1 MAFKAVLA
9 TGMSASIMVLAMA
22 APVRA
27 QEPAATPQEV
37 VLPAIV
43 VTQVKNQPVVDRV
56 VATGTIQ
63 AVEETYVSPLVD
75 GLSIR
80 TLNADIGDRV
90 EEGSTLVVL
99 NNDNLLLTK
108 SESAANLAKANASLA
123 QYEAQ
128 LAEAKATADEAVRTA
143 TRSRKLANTGT
154 VSTAKADQ
162 DEASAAAAVA
172 RVNSAEQFI
181 AVAKAE
187 IKVVESQ
194 ISDVDLRLARTD
206 VKAPVSGVIAA
217 KTAKVGAIASGA
229 GQPLFTIIRDGA
241 VEMKADVSESD
252 LLKIAVGQKA
262 RVMLADGKN
271 VLEGTIRLIS
281 PKVDEQTRLGTVYV
295 SLAEPEKARIG
306 MYANADLIVEEKQ
319 AIVLPLTAVMTS
331 RDEITVRKVEDGVVR
346 IVKVETGIQDG
357 RFIEITAGLTPG
369 DEVVAKAGAYVRDG
383 DKINPVKQAAAVTNP
398 DATN

>member
-1 MAFKAVLA
+1 MAFKAVFA
-9 TGMSASIMVLAMA
+9 AGMSASMMVLAMA

-27 QEPAATPQEV
+27 QEPAAATQEV
-37 VLPAIV
+37 ALPAIV
-43 VTQVKNQPVVDRV
+43 VTQAKNQPIVDRV

-80 TLNADIGDRV
+80 SLNADIGDRV

-143 TRSRKLANTGT
+143 TRSRKLADSGT
-154 VSTAKADQ
+154 VSTAQADQ
-162 DEASAAAAVA
+162 DEASATAARA

-194 ISDVDLRLARTD
+194 ISDVDLRLARTE
-206 VKAPVSGVIAA
+206 VKAPVGGVIAA

-229 GQPLFTIIRDGA
+229 GEPLFTIIRDGA

-271 VLEGTIRLIS
+271 VLDGTIRLIS
-281 PKVDEQTRLGTVYV
+281 PKVDDQTRLGTVYV
-295 SLAEPEKARIG
+295 SLTEPEKARVG

-331 RDEITVRKVEDGVVR
+331 REEITVRKVEDGVVR

-357 RFIEITAGLTPG
+357 KFIEITAGLTPG

-383 DKINPVKQAAAVTNP
+383 DKINPVKPAPDANQ